1 MTHALLEA
9 CVLQLLCLRVAPG
22 HGYAATP
29 GPDPLSVDAAALEGG
44 GYLGAGVDLTRATIR
59 LLEADGKPSAA
70 TLFRSAA

>member
-1 MTHALLEA
+1 
-9 CVLQLLCLRVAPG
+9 VLQLLCLRVAPG

-70 TLFRSAA
+70 ALFRSAA